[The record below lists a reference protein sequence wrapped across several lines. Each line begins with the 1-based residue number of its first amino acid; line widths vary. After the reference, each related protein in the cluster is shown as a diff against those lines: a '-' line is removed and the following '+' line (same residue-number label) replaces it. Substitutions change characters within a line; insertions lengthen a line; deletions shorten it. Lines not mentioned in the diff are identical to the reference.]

1 MKNFKAISRSLR
13 LITAGMLTCAVAFTA
28 AAGFCPSRVNGDS
41 IKRTAVDRHNYMTEW
56 FCSAPL
62 MSYIVSLDDGGYMVF
77 YVKADIMYSENGYD
91 VEYYDSSFNF
101 VKYKHIDSE
110 LHFFGAFYSDST
122 GYYVLTSQENPET
135 SAAVECCRL
144 TKYDK
149 DWNRVEVQVL
159 HHPAN
164 TWLSARIT
172 LCIPYMTGPSIRLI
186 LLLLSTLPR

>member
-110 LHFFGAFYSDST
+110 L
-122 GYYVLTSQENPET
+122 
-135 SAAVECCRL
+135 
-144 TKYDK
+144 
-149 DWNRVEVQVL
+149 
-159 HHPAN
+159 
-164 TWLSARIT
+164 ARIDDSISRAARAVLFEPDKRDHAIQLVGQKTALTDLLNT
-172 LCIPYMTGPSIRLI
+172 LKSLETTTREGK
-186 LLLLSTLPR
+186 